1 MTTDESVERMP
12 RGLPWGQLF
21 VGSIVGGISLW
32 MLALDFTGAEPS
44 ALLAGVA
51 GTYEAWRDWLIT
63 PLERL
68 LQIELSTTKRNL
80 LTFDIVMI
88 GALVRTALRYREVW
102 GVLVFLAVWVAYWSI
117 AKLDD
122 PVGVVTA
129 DYILEG
135 AISSAAIGAV
145 LIVFITPLAGM
156 IGRVMEPVKD
166 VDDLTSPPIML
177 ALWNAIA
184 LIATSGALLL
194 LDWASRAS
202 LT

>member
-1 MTTDESVERMP
+1 
-12 RGLPWGQLF
+12 
-21 VGSIVGGISLW
+21 
-32 MLALDFTGAEPS
+32 
-44 ALLAGVA
+44 
-51 GTYEAWRDWLIT
+51 
-63 PLERL
+63 
-68 LQIELSTTKRNL
+68 